1 MKISRYTIYLELQP
15 NALLVWQKFYYLQK
29 VGVTPRFI
37 GLFKITEKRG
47 EVPYQLELPPQLS
60 DLHDMFHV
68 YQLKKCF
75 RVPEEQI
82 PM

>member
-1 MKISRYTIYLELQP
+1 
-15 NALLVWQKFYYLQK
+15 
-29 VGVTPRFI
+29 
-37 GLFKITEKRG
+37 
-47 EVPYQLELPPQLS
+47 LELPPQLS